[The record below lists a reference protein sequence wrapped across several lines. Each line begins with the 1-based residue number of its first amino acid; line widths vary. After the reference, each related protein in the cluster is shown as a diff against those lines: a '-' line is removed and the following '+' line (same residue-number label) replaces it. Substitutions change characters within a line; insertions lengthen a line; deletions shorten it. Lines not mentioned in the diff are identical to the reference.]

1 MLKEYFLMKKKEIK
15 LKSLLYS
22 KSLDLVNEQKDFM
35 DLLYNIYNELKKVP
49 PEELKE
55 ELIMKTARLL
65 SKHTG

>member
-22 KSLDLVNEQKDFM
+22 KSLDFVNEQKDFM

>member
-22 KSLDLVNEQKDFM
+22 KSLDIVNEQKDFM

-55 ELIMKTARLL
+55 ELLMKTARLL